1 MELLT
6 VQETAHLLRV
16 SPITVRR
23 YIAAGR
29 LAAVRVGRGVR
40 VRREALEAFVAPVIP
55 PHLRDDPDDDLT
67 IPEGRPL
74 TRNDSLFKIIG
85 LAGSDDPDEPTSDIA
100 SDKYA
105 NFAEMYASRE
115 E

>member
-6 VQETAHLLRV
+6 VRETAAMLRV
-16 SPITVRR
+16 APITIRR
-23 YIAAGR
+23 YIASGQ

-40 VRREALEAFVAPVIP
+40 VRREAVESFVDPVIP
-55 PHLRDDPDDDLT
+55 PHLRDEPNDDVA

-85 LAGSDDPDEPTSDIA
+85 LFDSAPDGPTDVS
-100 SDKYA
+100 SKKHKYL
-105 NFAEMYASRE
+105 AEAYGDLHDR
-115 E
+115 